1 MTSGQETLTDPST
14 WQLLLTGAAP
24 AERAGAW
31 LALQA
36 AMLGASRAVLVMRQG
51 ADQRLAP
58 LANFPRG
65 NPPGPLLTEAV
76 ERCVAQSAPVCIDAG
91 TGGRTALAYP
101 VANAGQLEGA
111 AAFEMALLAETE
123 QAVRLRSL
131 QWGLAMLDSAVL
143 RRNARA
149 EASAGAGFLSMALGR
164 LLAEPTLADAARAAA
179 TDLAVWLDCDRVS
192 LGEAQGAD
200 ARLLA
205 ISHMARF
212 DRRLA
217 LPQALESALGEAIGE
232 ARTLRHPEDGQAGAV
247 AELARAHGA
256 AAVLSAPFGGTGG
269 TDAAER
275 RWAICLERQRP
286 LDEAERAA
294 LESSLP
300 VLGTAL
306 QAKADAA
313 QTAAARGWHTLGL
326 AWKRLSGPGETR
338 LKAGAL
344 ALVSVVAFLALATG
358 TYRVTG
364 NATLEGEVR
373 RVLAAPLDGYVASA
387 SARAGD
393 LVKAGATVA
402 ALDDRELKLE
412 RTKWTGQQAQY
423 LRQLQEAT
431 ARHERAQANILQ
443 AQLQQAQAQI
453 HLLDEQIGRSR
464 ILAPFDGLIVSGDFS
479 QSIGGAVRKGQV
491 LFEIAPLAGYRVV
504 VQVDE
509 GDIEGV
515 DKGQAGTLL
524 LASLPARGL
533 PIRVS
538 QVTPV
543 TRVAEG
549 RNQFRV
555 EAVLE
560 ASTDRLR
567 PGMEG
572 IGKIEVGERKLAWIW
587 TRPFVNWVRLTWWR
601 YIP

>member
-1 MTSGQETLTDPST
+1 VTPGQETLTDPSN
-14 WQLLLTGAAP
+14 WQLLLTGAEP
-24 AERAGAW
+24 AERAEAW

-36 AMLGASRAVLVMRQG
+36 AMLGASRAVLVMRHG

-58 LANFPRG
+58 LASFPRG

-76 ERCVAQSAPVCIDAG
+76 ERCVAQSAAVCVDAG
-91 TGGRTALAYP
+91 SGGRTAIAHP
-101 VANAGQLEGA
+101 VMDAAQLQGA
-111 AAFEMALLAETE
+111 TAFEMTLASETE
-123 QAVRLRSL
+123 QALRLRSL

-143 RRNARA
+143 RRNA
-149 EASAGAGFLSMALGR
+149 GADARTGSGFLSMALGR
-164 LLAEPTLADAARAAA
+164 LLAERALVDAARAVV
-179 TDLAVWLDCDRVS
+179 TDLAVWLGCDRVS
-192 LGEAQGAD
+192 LGEARGA
-200 ARLLA
+200 AATLLA
-205 ISHMARF
+205 ISHMTRF

-217 LPQALESALGEAIGE
+217 LPQALESALGEAVGE
-232 ARTLRHPEDGQAGAV
+232 ARMLRYPEDGQGGAV

-256 AAVLSAPFGGTGG
+256 AAVLSVPFGGMGA
-269 TDAAER
+269 TDATNR
-275 RWAICLERQRP
+275 RWAVCLERQRP

-294 LESSLP
+294 LEAGLP
-300 VLGTAL
+300 ALGMAL
-306 QAKADAA
+306 QAKADAE
-313 QTAAARGWHTLGL
+313 QSAAARAWNTLRL
-326 AWKRLSGPGETR
+326 AWKRLAGPGETEF
-338 LKAGAL
+338 KVGAGV
-344 ALVSVVAFLALATG
+344 LVLVAAFLAFATG

-373 RVLAAPLDGYVASA
+373 RVLAAPLDGYVATA

-412 RTKWTGQQAQY
+412 RAKWSGQQAQY

-431 ARHERAQANILQ
+431 AKHERAQANILQ

-453 HLLDEQIGRSR
+453 HLLDEQVGRSN
-464 ILAPFDGLIVSGDFS
+464 IVAPFDGLIVSGDLS
-479 QSIGGAVRKGQV
+479 QTIGGAVRKGQV

-504 VQVDE
+504 IQVDE

-515 DKGQAGTLL
+515 DKGQTGTLV
-524 LASLPARGL
+524 LASLPERGL

-560 ASTDRLR
+560 AATDRLR

-572 IGKIEVGERKLAWIW
+572 IGKIEVGERNLAWIW

>member
-1 MTSGQETLTDPST
+1 MTSGQETLTDPSN

-24 AERAGAW
+24 AERAEAW

-36 AMLGASRAVLVMRQG
+36 AMLGASRAVLVMRHG
-51 ADQRLAP
+51 TDQRLAP
-58 LANFPRG
+58 LASFPRG

-76 ERCVAQSAPVCIDAG
+76 ERCVAQSAAVCIDAG
-91 TGGRTALAYP
+91 LGGRTALAHP
-101 VANAGQLEGA
+101 VMNAGQLDGA
-111 AAFEMALLAETE
+111 TAFEIPLASEAE

-131 QWGLAMLDSAVL
+131 QWGLAMLESAVL

-149 EASAGAGFLSMALGR
+149 EATAGSGFLALALGR
-164 LLAEPTLADAARAAA
+164 LLAERALVDAARAVA
-179 TDLAVWLDCDRVS
+179 TDIAVWLGCERVS
-192 LGEAQGAD
+192 LGEARGAG
-200 ARLLA
+200 ATLLA
-205 ISHMARF
+205 ISHMTRF

-232 ARTLRHPEDGQAGAV
+232 ARMLRHPDDGQGGAV

-256 AAVLSAPFGGTGG
+256 AAVLSVPFGGTSA
-269 TDAAER
+269 TDATRR

-286 LDEAERAA
+286 LEEAERAA

-300 VLGTAL
+300 AIGLAL
-306 QAKADAA
+306 EAKADAEQSA
-313 QTAAARGWHTLGL
+313 VARVWNKLGL
-326 AWKRLSGPGETR
+326 AWKRLSGSGETR
-338 LKAGAL
+338 LKVGAL
-344 ALVSVVAFLALATG
+344 VLVLVVAFLAFATG

-364 NATLEGEVR
+364 DATLEGEVR
-373 RVLAAPLDGYVASA
+373 RVLAAPLDGYVALA

-393 LVKAGATVA
+393 LVKAGAAVA

-412 RTKWTGQQAQY
+412 RAKWTGQHAQY

-443 AQLQQAQAQI
+443 AQLQQAQAHI

-464 ILAPFDGLIVSGDFS
+464 IVAPFDGLIVSGDLS

-504 VQVDE
+504 IQVDE
-509 GDIEGV
+509 GDIEGI
-515 DKGQAGTLL
+515 DKGQAGTLV
-524 LASLPARGL
+524 LASLPERGL

-555 EAVLE
+555 EAILE
-560 ASTDRLR
+560 ASIDRLR

-572 IGKIEVGERKLAWIW
+572 IGKIEVGERRLAWIW